1 MELKKTKKKYIH
13 LSNVYNLQ
21 DYLHV
26 RGMRFGA
33 AISHD
38 MEPPALCLLLRLQ
51 ATTFLSPLAV
61 LNFFYHVLLNQSKI
75 KIYIFIIKFTVV

>member
-51 ATTFLSPLAV
+51 AATFLSPLAV
-61 LNFFYHVLLNQSKI
+61 LNFFTMCCLTNQKLKYTSS
-75 KIYIFIIKFTVV
+75 